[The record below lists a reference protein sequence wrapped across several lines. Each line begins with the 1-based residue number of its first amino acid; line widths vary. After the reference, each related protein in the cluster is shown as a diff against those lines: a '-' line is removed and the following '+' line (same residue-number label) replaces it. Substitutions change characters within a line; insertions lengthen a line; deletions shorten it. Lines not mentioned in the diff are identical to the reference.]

1 MDIGFRP
8 AGRSGPRGSTER
20 VKHPSPYRRLRAL
33 STLGL
38 VLATLLALALLA
50 SGHHLHAAL
59 TGLAA
64 LSLLPASHLGRRAR
78 RQAAIEAAWAQPARA
93 PAKPRRAA

>member
-1 MDIGFRP
+1 MDLG
-8 AGRSGPRGSTER
+8 
-20 VKHPSPYRRLRAL
+20 HPSPYRRLRAL

-38 VLATLLALALLA
+38 ALASLMALILLAT
-50 SGHHLHAAL
+50 GHNLHAAL

-78 RQAAIEAAWAQPARA
+78 RQAAIAAVWAQSTRS
-93 PAKPRRAA
+93 PAKSRRAA

>member
-1 MDIGFRP
+1 MDIGN
-8 AGRSGPRGSTER
+8 RSLHAPR
-20 VKHPSPYRRLRAL
+20 SPYKRLRAL

-38 VLATLLALALLA
+38 ALATLIALVLLA
-50 SGHHLHAAL
+50 TGHQAHAAL

-78 RQAAIEAAWAQPARA
+78 RQAAIGAAWAQQTRA
-93 PAKPRRAA
+93 PGKARRAA